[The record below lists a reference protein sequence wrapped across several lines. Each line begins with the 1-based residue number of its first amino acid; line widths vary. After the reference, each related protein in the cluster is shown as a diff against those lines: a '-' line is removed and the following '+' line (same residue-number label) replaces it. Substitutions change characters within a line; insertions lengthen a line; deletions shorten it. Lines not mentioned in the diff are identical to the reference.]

1 MPETN
6 LEILLSSINPKLSG
20 RTFVFCTVS
29 EKKLEALAFKPICV
43 FREDEGVTLILEQQH
58 AESAQLEYSGKW
70 SLITCKVNSSLAA
83 VGFLAAMSKVLADDG
98 IPCNAVSA
106 YYHDHLFVPADRAQ
120 DAMQILK
127 KLSAASGR

>member
-6 LEILLSSINPKLSG
+6 LEILLASINPQLSD
-20 RTFVFCTVS
+20 RDFVFCTVS
-29 EKKLEALAFKPICV
+29 EEVLVALALKPICV
-43 FREDEGVTLILEQQH
+43 FREEGGVTLILEQQH

-83 VGFLAAMSKVLADDG
+83 VGFLAAMSKVLAEDG

-120 DAMQILK
+120 DAMGILTQ
-127 KLSAASGR
+127 LSAAN